1 MDETTALARLAS
13 ARVGRLA
20 TADARGVP
28 HVVPFVFAVDG
39 RTVYWAVD
47 RKPKSSPRLKRLD
60 NIRDNP
66 MVEMVVDAY
75 EEDWDSLWWV
85 RAGGRARTIDGEAR
99 SRALSL
105 LADKYPQYA
114 DHPPE
119 GPVVAID
126 LTRVS
131 GWEARPARR
140 GRSPGSP

>member
-1 MDETTALARLAS
+1 MDEPAALARLAS

-20 TADARGVP
+20 TADAGGVP

-47 RKPKSSPRLKRLD
+47 RKPKRSPRLKRLD
-60 NIRDNP
+60 NIRANP
-66 MVEMVVDAY
+66 VVEMVVDHY
-75 EEDWDSLWWV
+75 DEDWGSLWWV
-85 RAGGRARTIDGEAR
+85 RARGRARIVEGEDR

-105 LADKYPQYA
+105 LAQKYAQYA
-114 DHPPE
+114 DDPPE

-131 GWEARPARR
+131 GWEARPAGR